1 MNTLTT
7 IIIAKIG
14 LKIARVVV
22 KLSPTKTDDKILD
35 VVDQT
40 YSIVNKLKQG
50 DFNVETELDT
60 IGDAVIAI
68 RDSYNQERRAEDKQS

>member
-1 MNTLTT
+1 MKTLTT

-22 KLSPTKTDDKILD
+22 KLSPTKTDDKILE

-50 DFNVETELDT
+50 DFNIEKELDA
-60 IGDAVIAI
+60 IGEAVIAV
-68 RDSYNQERRAEDKQS
+68 RDSYNQERDNKQ